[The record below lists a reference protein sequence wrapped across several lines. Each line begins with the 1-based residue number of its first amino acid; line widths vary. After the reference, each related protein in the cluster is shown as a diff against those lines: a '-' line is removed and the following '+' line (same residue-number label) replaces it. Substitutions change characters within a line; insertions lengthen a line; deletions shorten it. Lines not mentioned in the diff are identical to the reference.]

1 MNDDAVAVADSDEAA
16 MTAYA
21 AGDVQAFARLYD
33 RHARPVRRYF
43 VRHAVPSAEADELL
57 QETWMAVVR
66 HAPDYTVQA
75 RFTTWLYTIARS
87 RLVDHWRAQRRR
99 VPLDDAANDDGFDDS
114 SPIER
119 IADPAAVAPDV
130 RAMSREQAAAFLA
143 AVDALP
149 PAQRDAFL
157 LHVDGDLSVAAVAE
171 VTGVGAETAKTRLR
185 YAMKRLRA
193 ACADWLGPPV
203 PTRANDGARDEA

>member
-1 MNDDAVAVADSDEAA
+1 MSEATEPSDEAA

-21 AGDVQAFARLYD
+21 AGDAAAFARLYD

-43 VRHAVPSAEADELL
+43 LRHGVLPPEADELL
-57 QETWMAVVR
+57 QETWLTVVR
-66 HAPDYTVQA
+66 RAGDYTVQA

-87 RLVDHWRAQRRR
+87 RLVDHWRATRRR
-99 VPLDDAANDDGFDDS
+99 VPLDDAANDDEGRFDGEAAID
-114 SPIER
+114 R
-119 IADPAAVAPDV
+119 VADHAAVQPDV

-149 PAQRDAFL
+149 PPQRDAFL
-157 LHVDGDLSVAAVAE
+157 LHVEGDLSIAELAA
-171 VTGVGAETAKTRLR
+171 VTGVVPETAKTRLR

-193 ACADWLGPPV
+193 ACADWLAPP
-203 PTRANDGARDEA
+203 TATLRRDGAFDEA